1 MLGSAQQAQGAAA
14 QPNTADQKTGL
25 REIDGLNAEIV
36 MIKEKV
42 GQKER
47 EVRCRHAL
55 KNAFSLSLSSGISLC
70 VQAAHSELASL
81 KRMRLHHAVLL

>member
-1 MLGSAQQAQGAAA
+1 MLGSAQQAGGAAA

-55 KNAFSLSLSSGISLC
+55 KMHSLSLLWHFTLRAGSVQNLPLSSGC
-70 VQAAHSELASL
+70 VCTT
-81 KRMRLHHAVLL
+81 R